1 MEFASQRQAFTTI
14 YVFSFDLY
22 GNSPRMAGIGSHIR
36 SVHQISKSS
45 RAWEVVGLGLEPICP
60 ADRFVYCLC
69 GAAHPTPPPPRNY
82 RVTTSP
88 LQTAWMRRPAWH
100 EVRSPHQQSPASVS
114 VQLAEPFLPASPFR
128 LPHQRVDG
136 ILEKSDRVLAS
147 SFQTFWAWGPSL
159 EN

>member
-45 RAWEVVGLGLEPICP
+45 HAREVVGLGLEPNCP

-69 GAAHPTPPPPRNY
+69 GAAHPPPRPEIT
-82 RVTTSP
+82 VTTSP

-114 VQLAEPFLPASPFR
+114 VQLAEPFLPASPFH

-147 SFQTFWAWGPSL
+147 SFRKAICTSSVL
-159 EN
+159 KID